1 MLRHES
7 RSSRRSLGG
16 FYGADHLQTLAR
28 SIHRGVAPASA
39 EEQQRLLSLVMEA
52 LNTVGGKELV
62 ICSPAWSN
70 ERWPFFG
77 VEEFPDLDAVQRH
90 EQILIDLNWGRYIES
105 RSTLGTEVTLL
116 PSKGL
121 LTI

>member
-1 MLRHES
+1 M
-7 RSSRRSLGG
+7 
-16 FYGADHLQTLAR
+16 
-28 SIHRGVAPASA
+28 
-39 EEQQRLLSLVMEA
+39 LSLVMEA

-62 ICSPAWSN
+62 ICSAAWSN

-105 RSTLGTEVTLL
+105 RSTLGTELTLL
-116 PSKGL
+116 S
-121 LTI
+121 